1 MNHIRDYINSLDVQ
15 EVMDIVHTYEQCI
28 EHNWAIVEE
37 TPHIRHTK
45 LFLEKY
51 DLIPTASRRAEY
63 SDMLVQECYRNLAV
77 RYMYENLNV
86 SS

>member
-1 MNHIRDYINSLDVQ
+1 MNHTRDYVNSLDVQ
-15 EVMDIVHTYEQCI
+15 EVMDIIHTYEQCI

-51 DLIPTASRRAEY
+51 GVMNEYGSKYRY

-77 RYMYENLNV
+77 RYMYEN
-86 SS
+86 